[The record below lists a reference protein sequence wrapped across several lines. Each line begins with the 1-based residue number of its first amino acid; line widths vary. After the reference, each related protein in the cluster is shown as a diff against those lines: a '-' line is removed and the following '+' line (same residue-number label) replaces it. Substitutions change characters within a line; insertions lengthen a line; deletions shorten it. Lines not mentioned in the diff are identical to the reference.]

1 MDSWKL
7 REALFLSLSQWYQVL
22 AFILIGAVIGFGFA
36 SLTPAPYQATRDL
49 YLGIDISR
57 VNEMAYLIPL
67 AERRAA
73 QHG

>member
-36 SLTPAPYQATRDL
+36 SLTPRLLTGQP
-49 YLGIDISR
+49 GICIWGSTSA
-57 VNEMAYLIPL
+57 V
-67 AERRAA
+67 
-73 QHG
+73 